1 VILAAR
7 GARETERGG
16 VTPVDDPEVARQLK
30 GQASH
35 VVREAVAI
43 AVLVTAVVM
52 LARGLLAAHSPSS
65 FSGPE

>member
-1 VILAAR
+1 MLAAR

-16 VTPVDDPEVARQLK
+16 VTPIDDPAAVRELK
-30 GQASH
+30 AQASR

-52 LARGLLAAHSPSS
+52 LARGLLVAHYPPSNY
-65 FSGPE
+65 GPD